1 MGWGGSV
8 SAMIASLRSNK
19 KLLNKKKPYFNKKVG
34 LTGSKNE
41 FVEYENATPEELD
54 LIKRKLQ
61 VLKNQNRIKT
71 IIVLVVLSPFI
82 FFVGDLMWKAIEEE
96 LPPNKGKIAMKFY
109 SDLKLGDEY
118 FRKGQ
123 IDNAIIMYERA
134 DELVDR
140 TYAASFRLAVAY
152 SYQCLKRD
160 EMCSDANWNVKYLYS
175 NFRKDST
182 VLKINF
188 IYEKINKYNNL
199 KHQSSKE
206 GNLN

>member
-19 KLLNKKKPYFNKKVG
+19 ELLNKKKPYFNKKAG

-41 FVEYENATPEELD
+41 FVDYEKATPEELN

-71 IIVLVVLSPFI
+71 LIVLIILSPFI
-82 FFVGDLMWKAIEEE
+82 FFVGKHMWLAIEEE
-96 LPPNKGKIAMKFY
+96 LPPNKGKITMQFY
-109 SDLKLGDEY
+109 SEIKLGDEY
-118 FRKGQ
+118 FKKGQ

-134 DELVDR
+134 DELVKR
-140 TYAASFRLAVAY
+140 TYLASLRLAIAY
-152 SYQCLKRD
+152 SHQCLKRN

-175 NFRKDST
+175 NHREDST
-182 VLKINF
+182 VLKINS
-188 IYEKINKYNNL
+188 IYEKITKYNNL
-199 KHQSSKE
+199 KHQSSK
-206 GNLN
+206 

>member
-82 FFVGDLMWKAIEEE
+82 FFCWR
-96 LPPNKGKIAMKFY
+96 F
-109 SDLKLGDEY
+109 
-118 FRKGQ
+118 
-123 IDNAIIMYERA
+123 
-134 DELVDR
+134 
-140 TYAASFRLAVAY
+140 
-152 SYQCLKRD
+152 
-160 EMCSDANWNVKYLYS
+160 NV
-175 NFRKDST
+175 
-182 VLKINF
+182 
-188 IYEKINKYNNL
+188 
-199 KHQSSKE
+199 E
-206 GNLN
+206 GN